1 MRAYLL
7 AKTGGRSGWQGELV
21 AKSGV
26 KRQTIS
32 KWTKATF
39 DRYPDLETLESIAA
53 ALGVRPFEILAA
65 MDGDVAVSLLDPA
78 VRQAMREE
86 MEALL
91 DERLG
96 PRRGS
101 GA

>member
-1 MRAYLL
+1 M
-7 AKTGGRSGWQGELV
+7 
-21 AKSGV
+21 

-32 KWTKATF
+32 KYTSPTF
-39 DRYPDLETLESIAA
+39 DRYPDLDTLATLA
-53 ALGVRPFEILAA
+53 VALGVRPFEILAA
-65 MDGDVAVSLLDPA
+65 MDGDVAVSLTDPA

-96 PRRGS
+96 PRRAAVAS
-101 GA
+101 GGGAR